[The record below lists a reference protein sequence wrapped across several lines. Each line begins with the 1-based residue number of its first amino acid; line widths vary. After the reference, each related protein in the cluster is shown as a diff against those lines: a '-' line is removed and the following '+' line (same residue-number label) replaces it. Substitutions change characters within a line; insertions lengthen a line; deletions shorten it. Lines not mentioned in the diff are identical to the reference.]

1 MLLKENL
8 HMVWRLEEMRHHCG
22 CEHDANGLSMNRII
36 LVGNGFDLAHGLKT
50 RYEDFINWYFEQLK
64 KGLAYCNY
72 TNYEDGLCKLHLNVT
87 KIGLISWRDFLR
99 PHIHSIFKMSIDDFL
114 NYIDYHRKQG
124 NIKVE
129 FSSLLKRI
137 SKAISTKGWVDIEA
151 DYYELLKKVSNNPDD
166 LGLNVDQL
174 QKDLQ
179 SIQGQLAIYL
189 CEVQSNANLSQN
201 PKLKD
206 LILEQIAFDDIA
218 MLSRDRL
225 LSDIGVFEHILPNE
239 LLILDFNYTNTTSKY
254 HKDVIHIHGS
264 LEDPKTMIF
273 GYGDELDENYKKL
286 SNLND
291 NRYLMNMKSIRY
303 LESGNYRDMLRF
315 INSAPYQIY
324 IMGHSC
330 GNSDRTLLN
339 TLFEHENCVSIK
351 PFYYQKDEEHDNY
364 SEITQNISRNFTD
377 MQSFRDKVVN
387 KTLCEPMPQI

>member
-1 MLLKENL
+1 
-8 HMVWRLEEMRHHCG
+8 
-22 CEHDANGLSMNRII
+22 MNRII

-72 TNYEDGLCKLHLNVT
+72 ANYEDGLCKLHLNVT
-87 KIGLISWRDFLR
+87 KIGSISWRDFLR
-99 PHIHSIFKMSIDDFL
+99 PHIHSIFKMSIDEFL

-137 SKAISTKGWVDIEA
+137 SKAISNKGWVDIEA
-151 DYYELLKKVSNNPDD
+151 DYYELLKDCPD
-166 LGLNVDQL
+166 LNENVVA
-174 QKDLQ
+174 DLQ
-179 SIQGQLAIYL
+179 QSLKYLQEQLTEYLLCVQESLTEKINVAISKIINEPILGRDISRY
-189 CEVQSNANLSQN
+189 A
-201 PKLKD
+201 LKHIINSKED
-206 LILEQIAFDDIA
+206 RIYTLEE
-218 MLSRDRL
+218 S
-225 LSDIGVFEHILPNE
+225 
-239 LLILDFNYTNTTSKY
+239 LILDFNYTHTTDLY
-254 HKDVIHIHGS
+254 HNNVIHIHGK
-264 LEDPKTMIF
+264 LDTPKSIIF

-291 NRYLMNMKSIRY
+291 NRYLTNMKSIRY
-303 LESGNYRDMLRF
+303 LESGNYRDMLCF

-351 PFYYQKDEEHDNY
+351 PFYYQKNNENDNY

>member
-1 MLLKENL
+1 
-8 HMVWRLEEMRHHCG
+8 
-22 CEHDANGLSMNRII
+22 MNRII

-64 KGLAYCNY
+64 KTLAYY
-72 TNYEDGLCKLHLNVT
+72 DYSYYEDGFCTLQVNFEMC
-87 KIGLISWRDFLR
+87 GASSWRNFIHPNKHKIFNMGVNAFLEFLDYHKKR
-99 PHIHSIFKMSIDDFL
+99 QDINATYLSLFELICMSI
-114 NYIDYHRKQG
+114 
-124 NIKVE
+124 
-129 FSSLLKRI
+129 SS
-137 SKAISTKGWVDIEA
+137 KGWVDIEA
-151 DYYELLKKVSNNPDD
+151 DYYELLKRVSNNPDNLD
-166 LGLNVDQL
+166 LNVDQL

-179 SIQGQLAIYL
+179 FIKGQLAIYL

-201 PKLKD
+201 PKMKD
-206 LILEQIAFDDIA
+206 LIWEQIKDEDIA
-218 MLSRDRL
+218 ILSRDRL
-225 LSDIGVFEHILPNE
+225 LSDIGVFEHILPSE
-239 LLILDFNYTNTTSKY
+239 LLILDFNYTNTTDLY
-254 HKDVIHIHGS
+254 HNNVIHIHGS

-291 NRYLMNMKSIRY
+291 NHYLKNMKSIRY

-315 INSAPYQIY
+315 INAAPYQIY

-351 PFYYQKDEEHDNY
+351 PFYYQKDEENDNY
-364 SEITQNISRNFTD
+364 SEITQNISRNFTN

>member
-1 MLLKENL
+1 MAIFNMSVDAFLEYLDSLSKNANATVTYSPLL
-8 HMVWRLEEMRHHCG
+8 VRI
-22 CEHDANGLSMNRII
+22 CES
-36 LVGNGFDLAHGLKT
+36 
-50 RYEDFINWYFEQLK
+50 
-64 KGLAYCNY
+64 
-72 TNYEDGLCKLHLNVT
+72 
-87 KIGLISWRDFLR
+87 IS
-99 PHIHSIFKMSIDDFL
+99 S
-114 NYIDYHRKQG
+114 
-124 NIKVE
+124 
-129 FSSLLKRI
+129 
-137 SKAISTKGWVDIEA
+137 KGWVDIEA
-151 DYYELLKKVSNNPDD
+151 DYYEMLKKVSNNPDD
-166 LGLNVDQL
+166 LDLNVDQL

-218 MLSRDRL
+218 ILSRDRL

-254 HKDVIHIHGS
+254 HRDVIHIHGS
-264 LEDPKTMIF
+264 LADPKTMIF

-291 NRYLMNMKSIRY
+291 NHYLKNIKSIRY
-303 LESGNYRDMLRF
+303 LESGNYRDLLRF

-351 PFYYQKDEEHDNY
+351 PFYYQKDEENDNY
-364 SEITQNISRNFTD
+364 SEITQNISRNFTN

-387 KTLCEPMPQI
+387 KTLCEPMPQIQI

>member
-1 MLLKENL
+1 MSVDAFLEYLDSLSKNANATVTYSPLL
-8 HMVWRLEEMRHHCG
+8 VRI
-22 CEHDANGLSMNRII
+22 CES
-36 LVGNGFDLAHGLKT
+36 
-50 RYEDFINWYFEQLK
+50 
-64 KGLAYCNY
+64 
-72 TNYEDGLCKLHLNVT
+72 
-87 KIGLISWRDFLR
+87 IS
-99 PHIHSIFKMSIDDFL
+99 S
-114 NYIDYHRKQG
+114 
-124 NIKVE
+124 
-129 FSSLLKRI
+129 
-137 SKAISTKGWVDIEA
+137 KGWVDIEA
-151 DYYELLKKVSNNPDD
+151 DYYEMLKKVSNNPDD
-166 LGLNVDQL
+166 LDLNVDQL

-218 MLSRDRL
+218 ILSRDRL

-254 HKDVIHIHGS
+254 HRDVIHIHGS
-264 LEDPKTMIF
+264 LADPKTMIF

-291 NRYLMNMKSIRY
+291 NHYLKNIKSIRY
-303 LESGNYRDMLRF
+303 LESGNYRDLLRF

-351 PFYYQKDEEHDNY
+351 PFYYQKDEENDNY

-377 MQSFRDKVVN
+377 MQSFRDKVVD
-387 KTLCEPMPQI
+387 KTRCEPMPQIQI

>member
-1 MLLKENL
+1 MKTTSN
-8 HMVWRLEEMRHHCG
+8 
-22 CEHDANGLSMNRII
+22 NIYINRII

-50 RYEDFINWYFEQLK
+50 KYEDFINWYFAKLK
-64 KGLAYCNY
+64 YDLVYYKYSKYENY
-72 TNYEDGLCKLHLNVT
+72 LCTLELNVRYH
-87 KIGLISWRDFLR
+87 GISSWQNFLYADR
-99 PHIHSIFKMSIDDFL
+99 MAIFNMSVDAFL
-114 NYIDYHRKQG
+114 EYLDY
-124 NIKVE
+124 
-129 FSSLLKRI
+129 I
-137 SKAISTKGWVDIEA
+137 SKNANATVTYSPLLARICESISSKGWVDIEA

-166 LGLNVDQL
+166 LDLNVDQL

-201 PKLKD
+201 LKLKD
-206 LILEQIAFDDIA
+206 LILEQITFDDIA
-218 MLSRDRL
+218 ILSRERL

-291 NRYLMNMKSIRY
+291 NHYLKNIKSIRY
-303 LESGNYRDMLRF
+303 LESGNYRDLLRF
-315 INSAPYQIY
+315 INAAPYQIY

-351 PFYYQKDEEHDNY
+351 PFYYQKDDENDNY
-364 SEITQNISRNFTD
+364 SEITQNISRNFTN